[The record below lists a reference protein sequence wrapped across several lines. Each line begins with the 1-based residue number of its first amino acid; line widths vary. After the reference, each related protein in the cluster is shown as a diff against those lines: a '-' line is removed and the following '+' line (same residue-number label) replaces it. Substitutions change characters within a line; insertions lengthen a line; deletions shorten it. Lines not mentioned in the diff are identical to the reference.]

1 MQGKRTDRIGELIR
15 EEIGRLLLRETRDPR
30 LKNVN
35 ITDVEVS
42 VDLSH
47 ARVYYSCLEDS
58 HREEI
63 EDALGRARGFFR
75 SALGRRLSLRRVPDL
90 RFQLDTTLR
99 SAGRIEAILNALHEE
114 EEPDSGG
121 EEPDTGGEEE

>member
-30 LKNVN
+30 FKNVN
-35 ITDVEVS
+35 ITDVVVS
-42 VDLSH
+42 ADLSH

-58 HREEI
+58 QRKEI
-63 EDALGRARGFFR
+63 EGALRRARGFFR
-75 SALGRRLSLRRVPDL
+75 SALGRTLSLRRVPDL

-99 SAGRIEAILNALHEE
+99 SAGRIEEILHALHEE

-121 EEPDTGGEEE
+121 EEE